1 MKIKKLKKLFCFTLA
16 TIIALSATVF
26 ASAQSATPRD
36 LTSASKQSS
45 LSVNPGTDTVVMMST
60 FITTD
65 SSIVQVTIEHSLEKH
80 AYLWVWNNVG
90 GKSSKTVNDCFNQ
103 LITYRT
109 GLESGTYRLKSV
121 FTAVLADG
129 RSETITVYSNE
140 LII

>member
-1 MKIKKLKKLFCFTLA
+1 MKMKIIKKLFCITLA
-16 TIIALSATVF
+16 TIIAMSVTVF

-36 LTSASKQSS
+36 LTSAIKHSS
-45 LSVNPGTDTVVMMST
+45 ISTDYTGTVTMMSNFET
-60 FITTD
+60 SD
-65 SSIVQVTIEHSLEKH
+65 RSVVQVTIEHSLEKH
-80 AYLWVWNNVG
+80 AYLWVWNNIG
-90 GKSSKTVNDCFNQ
+90 GKSSKTVNDCYNY

>member
-1 MKIKKLKKLFCFTLA
+1 
-16 TIIALSATVF
+16 
-26 ASAQSATPRD
+26 D

-45 LSVNPGTDTVVMMST
+45 LFVDTRTDTVVLMSV
-60 FITTD
+60 FDTTD
-65 SSIVQVTIEHSLEKH
+65 KSVGQVTVEHSLEKH
-80 AYLWVWNNVG
+80 AYLWVWNNIG
-90 GKSSKTVNDCFNQ
+90 GKSSKTVNDCFNY